1 MQPIIAYALA
11 GSVISSLA
19 VWGFLQF
26 PGLLVWAAFIGWAS
40 FHHCGADKAA
50 VKRSLTCNI
59 FGVVIAWLVALLVA
73 GNVLPVPVPVSAAL
87 WVAIATPLVIVSG
100 QLAALSAVPASFYGF
115 ASTFAFLVQ
124 TPGKFSVATMTT
136 AHLDNALV
144 VVALSLLV
152 GNLLGWLQVK
162 VGASMLSREP
172 AAIS

>member
-11 GSVISSLA
+11 GSVISSLT

-50 VKRSLTCNI
+50 VRKSLTCNVY
-59 FGVVIAWLVALLVA
+59 GVLIAWLVGLLVA
-73 GNVLPVPVPVSAAL
+73 GNVLPVPVPVAAAL

-100 QLAALSAVPASFYGF
+100 QLPALNAVPASFYGF

-124 TPGKFSVATMTT
+124 TPGKFSVATMTS

-144 VVALSLLV
+144 VVALSLV
-152 GNLLGWLQVK
+152 AGNLLGWLQVK
-162 VGASMLSREP
+162 VGTSLLSGEQP
-172 AAIS
+172 AIS